1 MERPAAGDDP
11 DATKG
16 RPVIPRRVAAA
27 AIVVLM
33 ALQGNVHAEQYHYSI
48 TGRVRPL
55 LLFWISRSG
64 VGDAVVTRDRTK
76 EHARYSLLIGSD
88 PDRAPRRINR
98 WGYIEEEIQGAEAHL
113 VGLMTQSDEESLE
126 EADANVR
133 TQAAGRHPFK
143 AIQETVN
150 SDYARSLVTTIA
162 APEDY
167 TYRQLQAA
175 LDLAQRDSSTG
186 KSRVLRLPPGTRPGF
201 LAALAEAMHA
211 TSTAPISYVY
221 HGRLYELHQEHIQ
234 RIPNFHIG
242 RVEYGPATAGDF
254 VITSTHD
261 GERTRFS
268 MTYGTVGPFADVP
281 LTMTY
286 QPRWWMQVELIITDT
301 GSAPTVTKGE
311 ER

>member
-33 ALQGNVHAEQYHYSI
+33 VLQGNVHAEQYHYSI

-88 PDRAPRRINR
+88 PIARPDASTA
-98 WGYIEEEIQGAEAHL
+98 GAYIEEEIQGAEAHL

-162 APEDY
+162 RQRITRTASCRPRSTLRSATHPPESHACFVCRLARGQDFWRRSPRRC
-167 TYRQLQAA
+167 TRRQQ
-175 LDLAQRDSSTG
+175 
-186 KSRVLRLPPGTRPGF
+186 LRSATCTRP
-201 LAALAEAMHA
+201 
-211 TSTAPISYVY
+211 SV
-221 HGRLYELHQEHIQ
+221 
-234 RIPNFHIG
+234 
-242 RVEYGPATAGDF
+242 
-254 VITSTHD
+254 
-261 GERTRFS
+261 
-268 MTYGTVGPFADVP
+268 
-281 LTMTY
+281 
-286 QPRWWMQVELIITDT
+286 
-301 GSAPTVTKGE
+301 
-311 ER
+311 